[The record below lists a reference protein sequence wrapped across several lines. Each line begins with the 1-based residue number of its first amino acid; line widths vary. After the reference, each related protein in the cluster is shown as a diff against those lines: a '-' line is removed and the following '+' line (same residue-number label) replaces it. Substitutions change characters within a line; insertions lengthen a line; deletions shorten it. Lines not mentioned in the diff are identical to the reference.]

1 MKTKKQKF
9 VEKDYSESLSIMKLI
24 KTFEFFSE
32 ITRYIDEDS
41 VLLKWHQMRL
51 KEKMKVGLKLIHK
64 CKENTAQI
72 KELMAKPAYLS
83 EETIKEC
90 DRQIEAK
97 IKVANKINADI
108 VAVQSNSSYLNADQV
123 TFLDLLVDLEYV
135 AYYI

>member
-1 MKTKKQKF
+1 
-9 VEKDYSESLSIMKLI
+9 
-24 KTFEFFSE
+24 
-32 ITRYIDEDS
+32 
-41 VLLKWHQMRL
+41 
-51 KEKMKVGLKLIHK
+51 MKVGLKLIHK

-123 TFLDLLVDLEYV
+123 TFLDLSVDLEYV
-135 AYYI
+135 AYYIWLKRYFNEVNGSKLQA